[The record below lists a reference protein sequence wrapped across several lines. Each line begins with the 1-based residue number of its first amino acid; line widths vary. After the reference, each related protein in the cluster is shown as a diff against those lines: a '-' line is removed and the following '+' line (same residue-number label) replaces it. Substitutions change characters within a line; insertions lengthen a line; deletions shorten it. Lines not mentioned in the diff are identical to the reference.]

1 MIAKSSLMLIVG
13 LLIPLTLI
21 AGIPLAGAE
30 ATESPDSPS
39 EMSADAKL
47 ATLPEQADDVVVDI
61 KDLSDGDRAQAAANA
76 FDAYRDRNPVSNY
89 SSYALT
95 GDGLIY
101 YVAGSLD
108 AADSDV
114 LENLSRE
121 YGVNVDVRP
130 TPFER
135 KALITGITEMLPK
148 LATIPEYAQIGPTK
162 DRQAILI
169 GVDGEVTP
177 SLRARFE
184 SLTNE
189 AFPGVPVVYEYA
201 KKASGGENLVGRQ
214 SDTSPFFGGGA
225 IINGAGAICSLGFRA
240 YRPSTSSYIEL
251 TANHCRDSF
260 ATSWS
265 TFAGSSVGNNSAGSS
280 VTDSMIVTPA
290 SGKAFSNGMWYGS
303 YYVTTSRPIPT
314 GYNPGDGT
322 TVYANGALR
331 GQSTQAVAD
340 IDRFV
345 GTQGPLFLIQSTNG
359 GRNIGGGDSG
369 GPVYN
374 LINGSGVGRGLI
386 NEALASSFKGSCTQG
401 DPDFDYTGCYAS
413 VWASQI
419 DEIEDVLNVSV
430 G

>member
-1 MIAKSSLMLIVG
+1 MPGRSASARS
-13 LLIPLTLI
+13 TC
-21 AGIPLAGAE
+21 AGN
-30 ATESPDSPS
+30 
-39 EMSADAKL
+39 
-47 ATLPEQADDVVVDI
+47 
-61 KDLSDGDRAQAAANA
+61 AANKPVQPT
-76 FDAYRDRNPVSNY
+76 DSGNNNSNDRVAPKRALPDHQNSATNY
-89 SSYALT
+89 TDHRYQEAL
-95 GDGLIY
+95 
-101 YVAGSLD
+101 
-108 AADSDV
+108 
-114 LENLSRE
+114 
-121 YGVNVDVRP
+121 
-130 TPFER
+130 
-135 KALITGITEMLPK
+135 
-148 LATIPEYAQIGPTK
+148 LA
-162 DRQAILI
+162 
-169 GVDGEVTP
+169 
-177 SLRARFE
+177 S
-184 SLTNE
+184 
-189 AFPGVPVVYEYA
+189 
-201 KKASGGENLVGRQ
+201 Q

-303 YYVTTSRPIPT
+303 YYATTSRPIPT